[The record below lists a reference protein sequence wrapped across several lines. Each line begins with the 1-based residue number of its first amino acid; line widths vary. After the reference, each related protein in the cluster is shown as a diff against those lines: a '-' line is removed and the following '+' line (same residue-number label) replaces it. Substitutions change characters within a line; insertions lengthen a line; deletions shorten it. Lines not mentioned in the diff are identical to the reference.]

1 MKKNKMTLLA
11 VVLFAACSQEQTDI
25 IQKEI
30 EGDVTGII
38 MIADDF
44 VADAQ
49 TRTVLTPGADGM
61 QFTWADKDTV
71 GIYPDRGDQVC
82 FPISTGTDS
91 NMASFDGGGWA
102 LKDASKYAA
111 YYPCGG
117 T

>member
-1 MKKNKMTLLA
+1 MAITIKIIRKMKKNKMTLLA

-71 GIYPDRGDQVC
+71 GIYPTAEIRCASRSVRV
-82 FPISTGTDS
+82 PIAIWHHL
-91 NMASFDGGGWA
+91 ME
-102 LKDASKYAA
+102 AA
-111 YYPCGG
+111 GR
-117 T
+117 